1 MRDKIDVF
9 ITSVEKEEFKK
20 AHSKS
25 SKDAKYAWRVR
36 LVVENVEGL
45 ELKWVERNE

>member
-1 MRDKIDVF
+1 MPDKIDVF

-25 SKDAKYAWRVR
+25 SKDVKYAWRVR
-36 LVVENVEGL
+36 LIVENVEGL
-45 ELKWVERNE
+45 ELKWIERNE